1 MLGDK
6 VRRSLEDTGRPLS
19 GPRRAYGRSSPPFQ
33 KVATGVIWVGFRIDP
48 DAVRPFLPEGLVLS
62 PASIGVLGIYQAST
76 GYGVAPY
83 VRGLVGVSVEGVPG
97 SDVGEG
103 MFVMGNIMDEP
114 GASMMRRFYSSATV
128 EGHAQTWR
136 DGDAAARGGL
146 GRGRRLAAG
155 DDPAGRSAPDL
166 SGIDNFLGETAA
178 GLVKH
183 ADLTVAD
190 LADAEVV
197 SLEITDDAPDY
208 MRALRP
214 LEHVFAL
221 HAERVNSIWS
231 EPRVV
236 GRTASGNA
244 STVFLGL
251 IEDTGRAAAVV
262 RQDGT
267 LIEANSS
274 GLALLG
280 PDGPRAGEP
289 LFSGLAAERQALSHA
304 LKMSCARKGP
314 RVSEPIALTRPGG
327 WAPAGL
333 CDAARTWRAWRRGG
347 AGAAGRS
354 AWAGTARRGAD
365 AAIVRP
371 DRGRGQAGGTG
382 RRGPRAARGGAG
394 AEDFRAYGAFD
405 AEDGYDKLGIKKQS
419 ELGHL
424 VARLQ
429 YL

>member
-6 VRRSLEDTGRPLS
+6 VRRSLEDTGRPFS
-19 GPRRAYGRSSPPFQ
+19 GPRRADQILPPFQ

-48 DAVRPFLPEGLVLS
+48 EAVRPFLPEGLVLS

-76 GYGVAPY
+76 GYGIAPY

-114 GASMMRRFYSSATV
+114 GASMMRRYYSSATV
-128 EGHAQTWR
+128 EGRAQTWR
-136 DGDAAARGGL
+136 DGDLLHGVASVEGVDWLRVTIRPGEV
-146 GRGRRLAAG
+146 R
-155 DDPAGRSAPDL
+155 PDL

-183 ADLTVAD
+183 ADSTVAD

-197 SLEITDDAPDY
+197 SLEITDDVPDY

-289 LFSGLAAERQALSHA
+289 LFSGLAAERQALNHA

-327 WAPAGL
+327 GHLLAYVMPLEHGEHGGEAALVLLADPHGPERR
-333 CDAARTWRAWRRGG
+333 DAAQMLQLFGLTG
-347 AGAAGRS
+347 AEAKLAALVGVGHAPRGAAQELKIS
-354 AWAGTARRGAD
+354 EHTARSTLKT
-365 AAIVRP
+365 V
-371 DRGRGQAGGTG
+371 
-382 RRGPRAARGGAG
+382 
-394 AEDFRAYGAFD
+394 
-405 AEDGYDKLGIKKQS
+405 YDKLGIKKQS